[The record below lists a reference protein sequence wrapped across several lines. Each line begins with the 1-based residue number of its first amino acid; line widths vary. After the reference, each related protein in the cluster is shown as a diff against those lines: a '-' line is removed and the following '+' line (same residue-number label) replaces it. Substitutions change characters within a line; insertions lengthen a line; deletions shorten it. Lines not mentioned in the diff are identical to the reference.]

1 MTAPQM
7 PARILVIDDDRSIRG
22 LIELLLHR
30 GGMDVDCAEN
40 GGDALELLRR
50 HDYDAVLL
58 DLMMPGMNG
67 FDFLETVRL
76 ERPQMIG
83 KTIVVTAFS
92 RKGTPPGV
100 DGTFA
105 IIRKPFDI
113 ENLMNVVDVCLESKV
128 KG

>member
-1 MTAPQM
+1 M
-7 PARILVIDDDRSIRG
+7 
-22 LIELLLHR
+22 LHR
-30 GGMDVDCAEN
+30 RGILTDCAEN

-50 HDYDAVLL
+50 CDYDAVLL

-67 FDFLETVRL
+67 FDFLESVRF
-76 ERPQMIG
+76 ERPEMIG

-92 RKGTPPGV
+92 RKGRPPGV

-113 ENLMNVVDVCLESKV
+113 ENLMNVVDVCLESEV
-128 KG
+128 KE